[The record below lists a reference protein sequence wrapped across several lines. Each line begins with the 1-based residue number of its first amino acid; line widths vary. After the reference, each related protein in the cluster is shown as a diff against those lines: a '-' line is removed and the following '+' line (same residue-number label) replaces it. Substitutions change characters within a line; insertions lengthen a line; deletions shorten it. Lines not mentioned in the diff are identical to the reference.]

1 MCRNIMNCVV
11 RFHQKGTLF
20 FLGKIYTTMAIDH
33 KGEKPEVVLSP
44 KLSAPCHAL
53 IKDVVLR
60 LRTCS
65 VFNWFSRKRLER
77 HESFCVP
84 VRKR

>member
-1 MCRNIMNCVV
+1 MCRNIMNCGV

-20 FLGKIYTTMAIDH
+20 FLGKIYTTTAIDH

-65 VFNWFSRKRLER
+65 VFNWFSRRRLER

>member
-20 FLGKIYTTMAIDH
+20 FLGKIYTTTAIHH

-53 IKDVVLR
+53 IKDVHVQFLIG
-60 LRTCS
+60 
-65 VFNWFSRKRLER
+65 F
-77 HESFCVP
+77 P
-84 VRKR
+84 VKD

>member
-1 MCRNIMNCVV
+1 MSKHYELRCTLPPKRNTI
-11 RFHQKGTLF
+11 
-20 FLGKIYTTMAIDH
+20 FLGKNIYDDGYH

-77 HESFCVP
+77 HESFSVP